1 MAVAAS
7 ARNALK
13 TPLAAK
19 PLPDAKKCVT
29 KPLSAFLRCVQL
41 RDYGKCLPLLPAL
54 VAIKINR
61 RNRVSQQL
69 HFFR

>member
-29 KPLSAFLRCVQL
+29 KPLSAFLASFLLLCRYTRCQIRAQSSLINL
-41 RDYGKCLPLLPAL
+41 RLSFD
-54 VAIKINR
+54 
-61 RNRVSQQL
+61 
-69 HFFR
+69 